1 MVWPVIAQEN
11 RGVVGA
17 LMLGI
22 TILSD
27 WIASGDAFAQADDW
41 RENLH
46 EEVDKRAR
54 AFLRESGLESG
65 DAFPVGDFCSVWPNI
80 PRQGMRP
87 LQQEVESLFAQ
98 CSEKISLVLLEA
110 PMGEGKTEA
119 GMYAA
124 LKMAQQ
130 WEKEGGYVALPTATT
145 SN

>member
-1 MVWPVIAQEN
+1 MPGYWALIIKEKPGMRIDNWMGGRTGRMNWNAGCGIFYNDTAVVWPVIAQEN

-17 LMLGI
+17 LLLGI

-87 LQQEVESLFAQ
+87 LQQVHL
-98 CSEKISLVLLEA
+98 
-110 PMGEGKTEA
+110 
-119 GMYAA
+119 
-124 LKMAQQ
+124 
-130 WEKEGGYVALPTATT
+130 
-145 SN
+145 